1 VFPLNRSRTVA
12 CLTGWRRLAHL
23 PICTALLW
31 LLTAIPAFAQT
42 GSEVTPEVTQLY
54 AQARAAQARG
64 DTDEA
69 ILKYQ
74 EMLRADPQLAPAYNN
89 LGLLYYNQRDYAH
102 AIPVLRQGLHL
113 DPQMTTAYALL
124 GTCLYATGQYE
135 EARQAL
141 ENALQRNPHD
151 DQVEMILVRT
161 LIQLGD
167 NVAAA
172 AHLHALTARDP
183 RNQDAWY
190 LLGKVYLQLSQ
201 NAFAKVD
208 EIDPNSALAHMIAG
222 EIMDGMKNYQ
232 GALVE
237 FNKAVQMDPHRA
249 GPEEDLG
256 NVYWEMGNWEPARRA
271 FLAAV
276 ASDPTDCTARWK
288 AANSLLEQHSSASQA
303 LQELNQTIQQCGQ
316 LMQARVDRAR
326 ALIQLNKP
334 AEALPDLLAA
344 EKQTP
349 DEPSIHFFLA
359 SIYRA
364 QHRTTDALSEM
375 QIYAKLQ
382 QSASAKVAQRAADV
396 QTLENNPQ

>member
-1 VFPLNRSRTVA
+1 MNRSGIVRISA
-12 CLTGWRRLAHL
+12 FLLLLMLTSAPLG
-23 PICTALLW
+23 
-31 LLTAIPAFAQT
+31 AQQ
-42 GSEVTPEVTQLY
+42 GSGAVSPEVEQLY
-54 AQARAAQARG
+54 AEARAAQARG
-64 DTDEA
+64 DNFEA

-74 EMLRADPQLAPAYNN
+74 EMLKADPQLAPGYNN

-102 AIPVLRQGLHL
+102 AIPVLRQGLRL
-113 DPQMTTAYALL
+113 NPQMTTAWALL

-135 EARQAL
+135 EARRAL
-141 ENALQRNPHD
+141 ESALQGNPHD
-151 DQVEMILVRT
+151 DQVEMILART

-167 NVAAA
+167 NASAA
-172 AHLHALTARDP
+172 AHLDALTTRNP

-237 FNKAVQMDPHRA
+237 FNKAVELDPHRA

-256 NVYWEMGNWEPARRA
+256 NVYWEMGNWDPARRA

-276 ASDPTDCTARWK
+276 ASDPADCTARWK
-288 AANSLLEQHSSASQA
+288 AANCLLEQHVSADLA
-303 LQELNQTIQQCGQ
+303 FEELNHTIRQCGH

-326 ALIQLNKP
+326 AMIQLGKP
-334 AEALPDLLAA
+334 VEALPDLLAA

-349 DEPSIHFFLA
+349 DEPSIHFLLA
-359 SIYRA
+359 SVYRA
-364 QHRTTDALSEM
+364 QHRTADAQSEL
-375 QIYAKLQ
+375 QIYAQLQ
-382 QSASAKVAQRAADV
+382 QSASAKVAQRAAEA
-396 QTLENNPQ
+396 QTLEHNPQ

>member
-1 VFPLNRSRTVA
+1 M
-12 CLTGWRRLAHL
+12 
-23 PICTALLW
+23 
-31 LLTAIPAFAQT
+31 FAQT
-42 GSEVTPEVTQLY
+42 GSEVTPEVTHLY
-54 AQARAAQARG
+54 ADARAAQARG
-64 DTDEA
+64 DNSEA
-69 ILKYQ
+69 IVKYQ
-74 EMLRADPQLAPAYNN
+74 EILKADPQLAPAYNN

-102 AIPVLRQGLHL
+102 AIPVLRQGLRL
-113 DPQMTTAYALL
+113 NPQMTSASALL

-141 ENALQRNPHD
+141 ESALQGNPQDH
-151 DQVEMILVRT
+151 QVEMILVRT

-167 NVAAA
+167 NAAAA
-172 AHLHALTARDP
+172 AHLHALTVRDP

-208 EIDPNSALAHMIAG
+208 EIDPNSALAHMMAG

-232 GALVE
+232 SALVE
-237 FNKAVQMDPHRA
+237 FSKAIQLDPHRA

-288 AANSLLEQHSSASQA
+288 AANSLLEQHASAGQA

-326 ALIQLNKP
+326 ALIQMDKP

-344 EKQTP
+344 EKETP

-359 SIYRA
+359 SVYRA
-364 QHRTTDALSEM
+364 QHRAADAQSEL
-375 QIYAKLQ
+375 QIYARLQ
-382 QSASAKVAQRAADV
+382 QSASAKVAQRAAEV
-396 QTLENNPQ
+396 ETLEHNPQ